1 MNFDLMK
8 AFGYIERVVKF
19 DFFLSKNTCFY
30 IMRAQRV
37 LSNHLILKPCSVPTL
52 QSLLRIPKFL
62 QLAKVFI
69 QDENFIC
76 PHASCGSGHSKL
88 PPDPSRDSSGQPTGH
103 QRSRLP
109 VRSNL
114 TDFHYQFAWFTV
126 YKVFFYIKF

>member
-1 MNFDLMK
+1 MKLNFKKFSQM
-8 AFGYIERVVKF
+8 RVYENPIF
-19 DFFLSKNTCFY
+19 AQFIFY
-30 IMRAQRV
+30 
-37 LSNHLILKPCSVPTL
+37 SVPTL

-126 YKVFFYIKF
+126 YKVLIHKILKVSNI